1 MVTEASQ
8 STLSRPFAF
17 ILSLALFLRHILFGG
32 AVPASMSTSL
42 RHSETRRL
50 KWALSITFC
59 YFIAEVVAGFLTN
72 SLALLSDA
80 GHMLSDMGAMG
91 LSMFAFS
98 MARRPATEHSTYGFH
113 RFEIL
118 AALFNGLVLWLI
130 VGVIFTAAYHRLIE
144 PPAVESLGMV
154 VVAVA
159 GLGVNL
165 AAAAILH
172 QGHRNNLNLRGAF
185 LHVVSDALG
194 SVGAIVA
201 GIVMLSTGW
210 YLADPLISV
219 FIGVLILFSSWSL
232 VKESL
237 SVLMQAVPKG
247 IRLEDVRETIES
259 VAGVSKVHDL
269 HIWAVT
275 SDIFTLSAHA
285 VVENGSD
292 FHQVLNDIED
302 TLKARFN
309 IEHTTIQL
317 ETESREEK
325 EFKAF

>member
-1 MVTEASQ
+1 MT
-8 STLSRPFAF
+8 
-17 ILSLALFLRHILFGG
+17 RHN
-32 AVPASMSTSL
+32 
-42 RHSETRRL
+42 ETKRL
-50 KWALSITFC
+50 KWALAISLT
-59 YFIAEVVAGFLTN
+59 YFFAELIAGFLTN

-80 GHMLSDMGAMG
+80 GHMLSDIGALA
-91 LSMFAFS
+91 LSLFAFY
-98 MARRPATEHSTYGFH
+98 MARRPATHQSTYGFH

-118 AALFNGLVLWLI
+118 VALFNGLSLWLI
-130 VGVIFTAAYHRLIE
+130 VGIIFTAAYNRLSN
-144 PPAVESLGMV
+144 PPVVESYGMMI
-154 VVAVA
+154 VAVL
-159 GLGVNL
+159 GLFVNL

-172 QGHRNNLNLRGAF
+172 GGHHRNLNLRGAF
-185 LHVVSDALG
+185 LHVVSDAIG
-194 SVGAIVA
+194 SMGAILA
-201 GIVMLSTGW
+201 GAIMLTTGW

-219 FIGVLILFSSWSL
+219 FIGILILFSSWSL

-247 IRLEDVRETIES
+247 IRLDEVRETIER
-259 VAGVSKVHDL
+259 VDGVSEVHDL
-269 HIWAVT
+269 HVWAVT

-285 VVENGSD
+285 VVENGGD
-292 FHQVLNDIED
+292 FHEVLNGIED